1 MSDFVAITL
10 GNTSVAVAPVT
21 GDGVLGEVCRAPLA
35 RLDEVLAQSVPGP
48 AGRGTPVIVAS
59 VNPAAL
65 QRLRAALAS
74 RGAAPVVAGLDFPIA
89 VHAEVDEPERVG
101 VDRLLAA
108 LAAHQ
113 RTCGPCIVVDFGTAI
128 TVNPVRHDGA
138 LMGGAILPGLA
149 LMARALA
156 QGTAALPEVRLDET
170 PPPIGANTG
179 QAIAAGLVHGAAGA
193 VARLIDAARE
203 RLGAAAR
210 VILTG
215 GDAARIA
222 PLLAPDCRDVR
233 PNLVLEG
240 LVTAY
245 LEREE

>member
-1 MSDFVAITL
+1 MSDFLAVTL
-10 GNTSVAVAPVT
+10 GNTSVAVASVT

-35 RLDEVLAQSVPGP
+35 RLDEVLAKSVAGP
-48 AGRGTPVIVAS
+48 VGRGVPVIVAS
-59 VNPAAL
+59 VNPPAL
-65 QRLRAALAS
+65 QRLRAA
-74 RGAAPVVAGLDFPIA
+74 AAPQVAGVDFPIA

-170 PPPIGANTG
+170 PPPIGANTE
-179 QAIAAGLVHGAAGA
+179 QAIAAGLVHGAAAA
-193 VARLIDAARE
+193 VARLIDAARDTV
-203 RLGAAAR
+203 GIPAR